1 MTVAPTSP
9 GDTDALR
16 LVIEGTV
23 SETGPGF
30 FRALVRNL
38 ASVMG
43 TSGAWVTEYL
53 PDSNRLRALAF
64 WLNGSFLEH
73 FEHDVPGTPCEA
85 VLIEKRLVHYPDR
98 IVELY
103 PDDADLQTLN
113 AVSYLGVP
121 LFDLDGRIMGH
132 LAVLD
137 SKPLEKEPR
146 SISLF
151 EIFAA
156 RASAECRRLRME
168 QEVRAREEQ
177 LSSLLESAMDGIVVL
192 DESLKIARVN
202 PAVQRLFGY
211 QPEQMLGQ
219 EAKWFLAGDSA
230 KLLTDCIRKPG
241 DGAKRQ
247 VWMPSQLTV
256 IRADQSRFPAEAT
269 LSTFECRGTKFFTLI
284 LRNIDERI
292 EAEQHIARLSS
303 ETEYLRKALAD
314 EAGIDELLGTS
325 PPMIA
330 LKAAIQQV
338 ATTDA
343 TVLIHGETGTG
354 KELVARAVHTSSRR
368 RDKPMVRVNC
378 AAIPGSLME
387 SEFFGHEKG
396 AFTGAVAKREGR
408 FALADGGTIFLD
420 EVGELPLDLQAK
432 LLRVL
437 QEGEFESLG
446 SVKTRKVDVR
456 VVAATNRDLTKMVAD
471 GTFREDLYY
480 RLNVF
485 PLAVAALRDRTQDL
499 PLLAAAFQERFSR
512 RMGCKSEPLHPE
524 ELRRLAAY
532 PWPGNIRELQNVI
545 ERAIILA
552 PGSHPD
558 LLRALPGQCCEEA
571 PRGEEAKEKMRV
583 LTAREIEEIE
593 RTNLQ
598 RALDAAG
605 GKVSGT
611 KGAAALLNIP
621 PSTFTSRMKA
631 LGVERQQESRNH
643 ATGPRGIS

>member
-53 PDSNRLRALAF
+53 PDNNRLRALAF

-85 VLIEKRLVHYPDR
+85 VLVEKRLVHYPDR
-98 IVELY
+98 VVELY
-103 PDDADLQTLN
+103 PDDTDLQTLN

-121 LFDLDGRIMGH
+121 LFDSDGRIMGH

-137 SKPLEKEPR
+137 SKPLRKEMR
-146 SISLF
+146 LISLF

-156 RASAECRRLRME
+156 RASAECRRLRIE
-168 QEVRAREEQ
+168 QEVRAREEE
-177 LSSLLESAMDGIVVL
+177 LSSLLQGAMDGIVVL
-192 DESLKIARVN
+192 DDSLRIVRVN

-211 QPEQMLGQ
+211 QPEQMIGQ

-230 KLLTDCIRKPG
+230 KLLTECIRQPG
-241 DGAKRQ
+241 GPERQ
-247 VWMPSQLTV
+247 VWIPSRLTV

-269 LSTFECRGTKFFTLI
+269 LSSFECRRTRFFTLI

-314 EAGIDELLGTS
+314 ETGVDELLGNS
-325 PPMIA
+325 PPMLS

-354 KELVARAVHTSSRR
+354 KELVARAVHTSSHRK
-368 RDKPMVRVNC
+368 DKPMVRVNC

-456 VVAATNRDLTKMVAD
+456 VVAATNRDLAKMVAE
-471 GTFREDLYY
+471 GSFREDLYY

-485 PLAVAALRDRTQDL
+485 PLAVPALRERTQDL

-512 RMGCKSEPLHPE
+512 RMGCKSEALHPE

-552 PGSHPD
+552 PGTHPD
-558 LLRALPGQCCEEA
+558 LVKALPGQCCVEA
-571 PRGEEAKEKMRV
+571 PRRDETKDENRV
-583 LTAREIEEIE
+583 LTASEIEEIE
-593 RTNLQ
+593 RSNLQ
-598 RALDAAG
+598 RALDVAS
-605 GKVSGT
+605 GKVSGP

-631 LGVERQQESRNH
+631 LGVERQQESRNPVSP
-643 ATGPRGIS
+643 ARGIS